1 MPHRLPETENQA
13 TMNIRALLACL
24 AMLTACTAPQPAA
37 IATPSMPGAQPEQA
51 ATRVLIVLYDPAV
64 GAEPLLQAVREMQAE
79 LVYRYT
85 NINGIAARIPPQQ
98 DMAQAIRR
106 LERVPG
112 VLQVQRD
119 QIMQLQNPATH

>member
-1 MPHRLPETENQA
+1 
-13 TMNIRALLACL
+13 MNIRVLLLACL
-24 AMLTACTAPQPAA
+24 AMLTACAVPPPTAA
-37 IATPSMPGAQPEQA
+37 PSALSAQPEQA
-51 ATRVLIVLYDPAV
+51 ANRVLIVLYDPAV
-64 GAEPLLQAVREMQAE
+64 GAEPLLQAVHEMQAD

-119 QIMQLQNPATH
+119 QVMQLQNPAAHAH

>member
-1 MPHRLPETENQA
+1 
-13 TMNIRALLACL
+13 MNIRVFLLACL
-24 AMLTACTAPQPAA
+24 AMLTACAAPQPADA
-37 IATPSMPGAQPEQA
+37 PSALSAQPEQA
-51 ATRVLIVLYDPAV
+51 ANRVLIVLYDPAV
-64 GAEPLLQAVREMQAE
+64 GAEPLLQAVHEMQTE

-119 QIMQLQNPATH
+119 QMMQLQNPAAH

>member
-1 MPHRLPETENQA
+1 
-13 TMNIRALLACL
+13 MNTRALLLACL

-37 IATPSMPGAQPEQA
+37 TAAPSALSAQPEQA
-51 ATRVLIVLYDPAV
+51 ANRVLIVLYDPAV
-64 GAEPLLQAVREMQAE
+64 GSEPLLQAMREMQAE

-85 NINGIAARIPPQQ
+85 NINGIAARIPPPQ

>member
-1 MPHRLPETENQA
+1 
-13 TMNIRALLACL
+13 MNIRVFLPACL
-24 AMLTACTAPQPAA
+24 AMLTACAAPLPTAPN
-37 IATPSMPGAQPEQA
+37 TPSSQPEQA
-51 ATRVLIVLYDPAV
+51 ADRVLIVLYDPAV
-64 GAEPLLQAVREMQAE
+64 GAEPLLQAVHEMQAE

-98 DMAQAIRR
+98 EMAQAIRR

-119 QIMQLQNPATH
+119 QVMQLQNPAAH

>member
-1 MPHRLPETENQA
+1 
-13 TMNIRALLACL
+13 MNIRVLLLACL
-24 AMLTACTAPQPAA
+24 AMLTACVAPQPAA
-37 IATPSMPGAQPEQA
+37 TVAPSALSAQPEQA
-51 ATRVLIVLYDPAV
+51 ANRVLIVLYDPAV
-64 GAEPLLQAVREMQAE
+64 GAELLLQAVRAMQAE

-98 DMAQAIRR
+98 EMAQAIRR

>member
-1 MPHRLPETENQA
+1 
-13 TMNIRALLACL
+13 MNICALLLACL

-37 IATPSMPGAQPEQA
+37 TAAPSALSTQPEQA
-51 ATRVLIVLYDPAV
+51 ANRVLIVLYDPAV
-64 GAEPLLQAVREMQAE
+64 GSEPLFQAVREMQAE

-85 NINGIAARIPPQQ
+85 NINGIAARIPPQH

-106 LERVPG
+106 LGRVPG

-119 QIMQLQNPATH
+119 QIMQLQHPAAH

>member
-1 MPHRLPETENQA
+1 
-13 TMNIRALLACL
+13 MNTRALLLVCL
-24 AMLTACTAPQPAA
+24 AMLTACTAPQTAA
-37 IATPSMPGAQPEQA
+37 TTAPSALSAQPEQA
-51 ATRVLIVLYDPAV
+51 ANRVLIVLYDPAV
-64 GAEPLLQAVREMQAE
+64 GAEPLLQAVHEMQTE

-112 VLQVQRD
+112 VLQVRRD
-119 QIMQLQNPATH
+119 QVMQLQNPAAH

>member
-1 MPHRLPETENQA
+1 
-13 TMNIRALLACL
+13 MNTRALFLVCL
-24 AMLTACTAPQPAA
+24 AMLTACTAPQPATTA
-37 IATPSMPGAQPEQA
+37 APSALSAQPEQA
-51 ATRVLIVLYDPAV
+51 ANRVLIVLYDPAV
-64 GAEPLLQAVREMQAE
+64 GAEPLLQAVREIQAE

-119 QIMQLQNPATH
+119 QVMQLQNSAAH

>member
-1 MPHRLPETENQA
+1 
-13 TMNIRALLACL
+13 MNIRVFLLACL
-24 AMLTACTAPQPAA
+24 AMLTACAAPQPAA
-37 IATPSMPGAQPEQA
+37 TVAPSMPGAQPEQQTA
-51 ATRVLIVLYDPAV
+51 NRVLIVLYDPAV
-64 GAEPLLQAVREMQAE
+64 GSEPLLQAMREMQAE

-98 DMAQAIRR
+98 EMEQAIHR
-106 LERVPG
+106 LECVTG